1 MNRMI
6 RGMAGLLV
14 ALGASACGEDPS
26 VDFGGDAPTK
36 IQASP
41 TVMFVNQG
49 AQKFVKVRL
58 VDDRNRSTATSF
70 EISNVS
76 PGITVVLDET
86 YRPDFIGSDGL
97 EFNPIQHE
105 HRLIVSGV
113 APVGAQFTV
122 SSSGISQ
129 VVTVNVIPSE
139 IPITFGSVS
148 NGVVD
153 VTSEN
158 FTFDLS
164 TQFDFDGVVQTPLA
178 VSADGHTA
186 TIAASGG
193 LVDVKPVITGARASY
208 MPTVPLSAA
217 TGTTGLTNAAAL
229 GATTFDA
236 AVAIPINVDEVIIS
250 DAGGAWGPDVIG
262 GGGPIK
268 WFKFTIPADRHFDL
282 SVDWSG
288 ANDLDFWLA
297 DSNLD
302 EVLYVG
308 TSAHPEHNSTDL
320 TAGTYYL
327 AIIDWNSGGAPN
339 WLQIHIA
346 P

>member
-1 MNRMI
+1 
-6 RGMAGLLV
+6 MAGLLV

-49 AQKFVKVRL
+49 TQKFVKVRL

-105 HRLIVSGV
+105 HRLIVTGV

-139 IPITFGSVS
+139 IPITFGALT
-148 NGVVD
+148 NGTVD

-158 FTFDLS
+158 FTFDYS
-164 TQFDFDGVVQTPLA
+164 TTFDFDGIVQTPLV

-186 TIAASGG
+186 TILAPAAIAGVNPTIS
-193 LVDVKPVITGARASY
+193 GARASY
-208 MPTVPLSAA
+208 MPTIAL
-217 TGTTGLTNAAAL
+217 AAAEGTASV
-229 GATTFDA
+229 GAGNSSKFGGNTQGA
-236 AVAIPINVDEVIIS
+236 APTVTLNGPDFTLT
-250 DAGGAWGPDVIG
+250 DAGADAWGPAVQ
-262 GGGPIK
+262 GGPAIWYK
-268 WFKFTIPADRHFDL
+268 ITVPSARHLDIT
-282 SVDWSG
+282 VDWDG
-288 ANDLDFWLA
+288 GNDLDYFLV
-297 DSNLD
+297 D
-302 EVLYVG
+302 ESLGIVLSEA
-308 TSAHPEHNSTDL
+308 TSAHPEHGAVDVE
-320 TAGTYYL
+320 AGTYYL
-327 AIIDWNSGGAPN
+327 VIVDWPPSAGPPAS
-339 WLQIHIA
+339 WSIHITD
-346 P
+346 